1 MPLLWINP
9 RRPLSS
15 SGVSRQVEAKQA
27 QLPVGV
33 TQAQRFVN
41 PVDLTGFHMPLLA
54 GAKLGPYEILS
65 PLGAGGMGEVY
76 KARDTRLDRVV
87 ALKVLKEKFSDRFAR
102 EAHAIAALNHSNI
115 CTLYDVGAN
124 YLVMEYIEGSP
135 VSPQD
140 DPRKLLDIAIQ
151 IADGLAAAH
160 ARGIVHRDLK
170 PANILLTK
178 AGRVKIL
185 DFGVARQTAAESTQT
200 MTMTITEPG
209 TVVGTVG
216 YMSPEQA
223 RGEDTDAR
231 SDQFVF
237 GVVLYELAC
246 GKRPFDRPTV
256 PELLTAI
263 IREDPPALPPS
274 VPLLLQWTISRC
286 LRKNRDDRYA
296 STRDLYLELRD
307 LANRSTQA
315 SAETRRSSRLP
326 WLAVAA
332 AAVCLAGLGGWWL
345 ASRHAPAQAQL
356 KYTPFAT
363 SGCNERTPAWSPDG
377 RSLAYICDVDGVG
390 QVFARALDSIS
401 GTQITSGPR
410 PVVAAS
416 WSSDA
421 SRIYFATDSGVY
433 VTGAT
438 GGSPQLLLNEAN
450 DVQQTRSGRLI
461 AFERNLAS
469 WLADSDGSNAKPFPA
484 DLPKEVRYPVIAW
497 SPDEKS
503 LAVLG
508 TTVIGSATNSA
519 LWIAPLGGGKVRR
532 IPLPV
537 NFARR
542 SVSWFP
548 DGKHVLAALSIPPSP
563 EVHLVRIDVGTGELN
578 TITSGA
584 AQEIEAALSPDG
596 KQAAVTILNR
606 VSDVVEF
613 DGETGKSRQATTA
626 SRQSSSPEWAPS
638 GREFAWI
645 GRIGGNMRVLIQ
657 GEQGPPRAVTI
668 SGPDPT
674 PRAVHFSPDG
684 LRLMLDG
691 AEPKHRAILVPV
703 NGGVPVDVEAS
714 NKDSHAG
721 SFSPD
726 GKWVAYTRMTEDGA
740 RIAKRQSSGAGEPID
755 LAVLKGLAGGGVR
768 WSPEGDWIAVGPPQR
783 ELFVISP
790 DGKARRTL
798 RQNAYPGWCF
808 NKTGDHIYGV
818 ARDKTRH
825 WTLWSL
831 DVATAAE
838 RKVVTLDVPLEA
850 RLTDLSLHPDSK
862 RFLTTSEISNSEIWL
877 VEGAWEN

>member
-1 MPLLWINP
+1 MPLP
-9 RRPLSS
+9 
-15 SGVSRQVEAKQA
+15 
-27 QLPVGV
+27 
-33 TQAQRFVN
+33 T
-41 PVDLTGFHMPLLA
+41 
-54 GAKLGPYEILS
+54 GAKLGPYEILA

-87 ALKVLKEKFSDRFAR
+87 AVKVIKEKFSERFER

-135 VSPQD
+135 VRPQD
-140 DPRKLLDIAIQ
+140 DSRKLLDIAVQ

-160 ARGIVHRDLK
+160 AAGIVHRDLK
-170 PANILLTK
+170 PANILVTK

-185 DFGVARQTAAESTQT
+185 DFGLAKQTAAETTQT
-200 MTMTITEPG
+200 MTMTQPG
-209 TVVGTVG
+209 TVVGTVA

-237 GVVLYELAC
+237 GVLLYELAC
-246 GKRPFDRPTV
+246 GKRPFDRTTV

-263 IREDPPALPPS
+263 IREAPPALPPS
-274 VPLLLQWTISRC
+274 LPASLQWTISRC
-286 LRKNRDDRYA
+286 LRKDRNDRYA

-307 LANRSTQA
+307 MADRSIQP

-326 WLAVAA
+326 WLAVAS
-332 AAVCLAGLGGWWL
+332 AVVLLAGLAGWWF
-345 ASRHAPAQAQL
+345 ASRRAPAQTQL

-363 SGCNERTPAWSPDG
+363 SGCNERMPAWSPDG
-377 RSLAYICDVDGVG
+377 RSLVYVCDVDGVG
-390 QVFARALDSIS
+390 QVFARAVDSIA
-401 GTQITSGPR
+401 GTQITSGAR
-410 PVVAAS
+410 PVLAPS
-416 WSSDA
+416 WSADA
-421 SRIYFATDSGVY
+421 SRIYFGIGSEVY

-438 GGSPQLLLNEAN
+438 GGSPQLLLQRAN

-469 WLADSDGSNAKPFPA
+469 WLADADGSKAKPFPA

-497 SPDEKS
+497 SPDEKN

-508 TTVIGSATNSA
+508 TTVIGSATNST
-519 LWIAPLGGGKVRR
+519 LWIAPLAGGKVRQ

-563 EVHLVRIDVGTGELN
+563 EVHLVRIDVATGDLN
-578 TITSGA
+578 TITSGVTE
-584 AQEIEAALSPDG
+584 EIEAALSPDG

-606 VSDVVEF
+606 VSDVIEF
-613 DGETGKSRQATTA
+613 DGESGKSRQATTA

-657 GEQGPPRAVTI
+657 GEHGSPRALTI
-668 SGPDPT
+668 SGPDPV
-674 PRAVHFSPDG
+674 PRVVHFSPDG
-684 LRLMLDG
+684 RRLMLDG
-691 AEPKHRAILVPV
+691 TEPKHRAILVPM
-703 NGGVPVDVEAS
+703 NGGVPVDIDSS
-714 NKDSHAG
+714 NKDSHGG

-726 GKWVAYTRMTEDGA
+726 GEWVVYTRVTEDGA
-740 RIAKRQSSGAGEPID
+740 RVAKRQSSGAGTPID
-755 LAVLKGLAGGGVR
+755 LAVLKGLSGGGAR
-768 WSPEGDWIAVGPPQR
+768 WSPAGDWIAVGGPPPR
-783 ELFVISP
+783 ELFVVST
-790 DGKARRTL
+790 DGKTRRTL

-818 ARDKTRH
+818 ARDETRH
-825 WTLWSL
+825 WALWSL
-831 DVATAAE
+831 DIATAAE

-850 RLTDLSLHPDSK
+850 HLADLSLHPDSK
-862 RFLTTSEISNSEIWL
+862 RFLTTSEIAKSEIWL
-877 VEGAWEN
+877 VEGAWGN

>member
-1 MPLLWINP
+1 MPL
-9 RRPLSS
+9 
-15 SGVSRQVEAKQA
+15 V
-27 QLPVGV
+27 
-33 TQAQRFVN
+33 
-41 PVDLTGFHMPLLA
+41 A
-54 GAKLGPYEILS
+54 GAKLGPYEILG

-76 KARDTRLDRVV
+76 KARDTRLNRVV
-87 ALKVLKEKFSDRFAR
+87 AVKVSKEKFSERFER

-115 CTLYDVGAN
+115 CTLHDVGAN
-124 YLVMEYIEGSP
+124 YLVMEHIEGSP
-135 VSPQD
+135 VSPPD
-140 DPRKLLDIAIQ
+140 DPRKLLDIAVQ

-160 ARGIVHRDLK
+160 AMGIVHRDLK
-170 PANILLTK
+170 PANILVTK
-178 AGRVKIL
+178 AGRVKIV
-185 DFGVARQTAAESTQT
+185 DFGLAKQTAAETTQT
-200 MTMTITEPG
+200 MTMTQPG

-256 PELLTAI
+256 PELLTAV

-274 VPLLLQWTISRC
+274 VPTLLQWTISRC
-286 LRKNRDDRYA
+286 LRKDPDDRYA

-307 LANRSTQA
+307 MADRSIQPP
-315 SAETRRSSRLP
+315 AETRRSSRLP
-326 WLAVAA
+326 WLAAA
-332 AAVCLAGLGGWWL
+332 SAAVLLAGFAGWWF
-345 ASRHAPAQAQL
+345 ASRRAPAPTQL

-363 SGCNERTPAWSPDG
+363 SGCNERMPAWSPDG
-377 RSLAYICDVDGVG
+377 RSLVYVCDVDGVG

-401 GTQITSGPR
+401 GTQITSGAR

-421 SRIYFATDSGVY
+421 SRIYFASDSEVY

-438 GGSPQLLLNEAN
+438 GGSPQLLLQGAS

-469 WLADSDGSNAKPFPA
+469 WLADADGSNARPFPA

-508 TTVIGSATNSA
+508 TTVIGSATNSS
-519 LWIAPLGGGKVRR
+519 LWIAPVAGGKARQ

-537 NFARR
+537 NFTKR

-563 EVHLVRIDVGTGELN
+563 EAHLVRIDVETGDLK
-578 TITSGA
+578 TITSGVT
-584 AQEIEAALSPDG
+584 QEIEAALSPDG

-606 VSDVVEF
+606 VSDVIEF
-613 DGETGKSRQATTA
+613 DGESGKSRQATTA

-657 GEQGPPRAVTI
+657 GEHGPPRAVTI
-668 SGPDPT
+668 SGPDPA
-674 PRAVHFSPDG
+674 PRVVHFSPDG

-691 AEPKHRAILVPV
+691 TEPKHRAILVPM
-703 NGGVPVDVEAS
+703 NGGVPVDIDSS
-714 NKDSHAG
+714 NKDSHGG

-726 GKWVAYTRMTEDGA
+726 GEWLVYTRTTEDGA
-740 RIAKRQSSGAGEPID
+740 RVAKRQSSGAGAPID
-755 LAVLKGLAGGGVR
+755 LALLKGLAGGGER
-768 WSPEGDWIAVGPPQR
+768 WSPAGDWIAVGSGQR
-783 ELFVISP
+783 ELFVVST
-790 DGKARRTL
+790 DGKTRRTL

-818 ARDKTRH
+818 ARDETRH
-825 WTLWSL
+825 WALWSL

-838 RKVVTLDVPLEA
+838 RKIVTLDVPLEA
-850 RLTDLSLHPDSK
+850 RLTDLSLHPDGK
-862 RFLTTSEISNSEIWL
+862 RFLTTSEIANSEIWL
-877 VEGAWEN
+877 VEGAWGH